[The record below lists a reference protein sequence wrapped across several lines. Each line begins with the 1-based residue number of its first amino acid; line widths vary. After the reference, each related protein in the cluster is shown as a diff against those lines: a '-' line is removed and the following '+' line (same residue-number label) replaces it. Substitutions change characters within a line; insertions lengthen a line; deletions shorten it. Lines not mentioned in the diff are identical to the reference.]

1 MAKEVWEIN
10 AEERLMRLLKV
21 IPSICMNDEV
31 VKSVSN
37 IPINKRVHF
46 EIGVDLLL
54 ERLLLHHRWWK
65 QIKAELNKK
74 PDIRLVNDNTA
85 LTLDFPSLCPSTI
98 CQDDELNYAKNN

>member
-37 IPINKRVHF
+37 IPINKRV
-46 EIGVDLLL
+46 LL
-54 ERLLLHHRWWK
+54 K
-65 QIKAELNKK
+65 
-74 PDIRLVNDNTA
+74 
-85 LTLDFPSLCPSTI
+85 
-98 CQDDELNYAKNN
+98 